1 MSGPADPQ
9 GVIYLDYNA
18 TTPCDPR
25 VVEEMLPYFT
35 AHFANPSSST
45 HRPGR
50 QAADAVEEAR
60 ERVARLVSARPRDV
74 VFTSGATESNN
85 LALYGV
91 ARAALAGGDRRR
103 RIITSPTEHKAVLE
117 PCQDLAGMGFDVQHV
132 PVDCAGVVDL
142 EALAHLLSSETL
154 LVSIQA
160 ANSEVGTVQPL
171 TRIAEMVQEVG
182 ALFHCDATQAV
193 GRASLEWS
201 DLPIDLLSFSSHK
214 MYGPKGAGAL
224 IAGRGVRQG
233 RLQPLTRGG
242 GQEAKLRA
250 GTQNVPAIVGFGAAC
265 RILEAAGENEAKQ
278 FEKQRNFFEAELQKS
293 LPDISFNG
301 DVSQRLPNTSSVTVR
316 GVEADALLAN
326 LPHLALS
333 LGSACNSG
341 ALEPSYVLLALGL
354 SREDADAT
362 FRLSLGRWTTRQQ
375 LVIAVQ
381 EITQAATR
389 LREMAVAE

>member
-1 MSGPADPQ
+1 MSSPATSNET
-9 GVIYLDYNA
+9 IYLDYNA

-35 AHFANPSSST
+35 ADFANPSSGT
-45 HRPGR
+45 HSPGR
-50 QAADAVEEAR
+50 RAADVLERAR
-60 ERVARLVSARPRDV
+60 ERVAGLVSANPRDV

-91 ARAALAGGDRRR
+91 ARAALANGDGRR
-103 RIITSPTEHKAVLE
+103 RIITSLTEHKAVLE
-117 PCQDLAGMGFDVQHV
+117 PCRELAQAGFDVQYV
-132 PVDCAGVVDL
+132 PVDRTGIVDL
-142 EALAHLLSSETL
+142 EALEHLLTPETL

-171 TRIAEMVQEVG
+171 AEITEMTQEAG
-182 ALFHCDATQAV
+182 AFFHCDATQAV
-193 GRASLEWS
+193 GRVPLEWQR
-201 DLPIDLLSFSSHK
+201 LPIDLLAFSSHK

-224 IAGRGVRQG
+224 IARRAIRQG
-233 RLQPLTRGG
+233 RLNPLTRGG
-242 GQEAKLRA
+242 GQEANLRA

-265 RILEAAGENEAKQ
+265 HILGTEGAS
-278 FEKQRNFFEAELQKS
+278 EAERFSVLRDAFETELRQR
-293 LPDISFNG
+293 LPDIAFNG
-301 DVSQRLPNTSSVTVR
+301 HPIQRLPNTSSVTVR

-354 SREDADAT
+354 AREDAEAT
-362 FRLSLGRWTTRQQ
+362 FRLSIGRWTTSQGFG
-375 LVIAVQ
+375 VATEEVA
-381 EITQAATR
+381 QAATR
-389 LREMAVAE
+389 LRQLAEVE